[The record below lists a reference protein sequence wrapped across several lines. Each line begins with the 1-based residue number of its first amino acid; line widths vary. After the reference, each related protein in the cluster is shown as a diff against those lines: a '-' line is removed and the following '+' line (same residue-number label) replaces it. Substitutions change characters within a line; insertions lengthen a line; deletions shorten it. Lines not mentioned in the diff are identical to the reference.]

1 MDSQRLYQQLLQLDQ
16 RSYKAYKQIA
26 GVYQF
31 PGFELSIDYVQGD
44 PFASPSRLRVQ
55 IPQTY
60 SQRTDSRIKS
70 FPEELYRSHS
80 REVALRDYLTRQ
92 FAQVAAEVRGRRGSG
107 NSGLIAIA
115 PTSQQVLERTSV
127 LITSK
132 QLEAR
137 FVVGLPARGRTVL
150 GKQAAEL
157 LCDDLPLIVDRA
169 LNYAQLNSAELQRHV
184 ETVEDADW
192 LRQQLA
198 ERGLVTFVAN
208 GAILPRQSG
217 VDDRPLTTHA
227 LPFQSPDSLQVSFH
241 RPNQGEIGGMGIP
254 AGITLIV
261 GGGYHGKSTLLRAI
275 ALGIYN
281 HIPGDG
287 REFVLTDPAAVK
299 IRAEDGRSISGVNI
313 SPFINHLPQGRST
326 EQFSTENASGS
337 TSQAANIME
346 SLEAGATVL
355 LVDEDTS
362 ATNFMIRDRRMQA
375 LIAKAKEPITPFVDK
390 IRQLYQD
397 YRVSTILVMG
407 GSGDYFDVADT
418 VIAMTDFQP
427 QEVTE
432 QAKAIAQQYTTL
444 ERELESASQRLTD
457 LTLKG
462 QELALEV
469 EPKPQKPWE
478 LIAAPT
484 IPQTQQGQLIA
495 VSPHWPVNLAL
506 GGLAGLGLG
515 ILAAQLL
522 ERSNN
527 VFHTADEVT
536 ESVPLPL
543 LGVIP
548 ASDEALMLP
557 AAIAPQL
564 TSQLTQAQTSLIPC
578 SPFQESFRS
587 LNTNLKLMAAEA
599 PIRAC
604 VISSAMPSDGK
615 STVAL
620 NWSKGAAAMG
630 QKVLLV
636 DADLR
641 YPKLH
646 KVLGLNNQVG
656 LGELVVDQR
665 WIPAR

>member
-31 PGFELSIDYVQGD
+31 PGFQLSIDYVQGD

-55 IPQTY
+55 IPQTG
-60 SQRTDSRIKS
+60 SQETDSGIQS

-137 FVVGLPARGRTVL
+137 FVVGLPARGRTIL

-157 LCDDLPLIVDRA
+157 LCEDLPLIVDRA
-169 LNYAQLNSAELQRHV
+169 LNYAQLNFAELRHHV

-192 LRQQLA
+192 LRQKLA
-198 ERGLVTFVAN
+198 ERGLVAFVAN

-217 VDDRPLTTHA
+217 VDDRPLTQNA
-227 LPFQSPDSLQVSFH
+227 LPFESPASLQVNFQ
-241 RPNQGEIGGMGIP
+241 RPNQGEISGMGIP
-254 AGITLIV
+254 SGITLIV
-261 GGGYHGKSTLLRAI
+261 GGGYHGKSTLLKAI

-287 REFVLTDPAAVK
+287 REFVVTNPAAVK
-299 IRAEDGRSISGVNI
+299 IRAEDGRSIAGVNI

-346 SLEAGATVL
+346 ALEAGATVL

-375 LIAKAKEPITPFVDK
+375 LIAKSKEPITPFVDK

-397 YRVSTILVMG
+397 YSVSTILVMG

-427 QEVTE
+427 QEVTA
-432 QAKAIAQQYTTL
+432 QAKAIAQQYATDRTPEGGSQFGAIAQRIPHFSL
-444 ERELESASQRLTD
+444 PQERGERPPRTKVRDVDELVFGAEAID
-457 LTLKG
+457 LTAVEQIVEVNQLRAIGAALTYIQQHYLDGQYSLKTILEYVMADLQSSSPDVLTAFPQG
-462 QELALEV
+462 DLAMFRPDELA
-469 EPKPQKPWE
+469 
-478 LIAAPT
+478 
-484 IPQTQQGQLIA
+484 A
-495 VSPHWPVNLAL
+495 VLN
-506 GGLAGLGLG
+506 
-515 ILAAQLL
+515 
-522 ERSNN
+522 R
-527 VFHTADEVT
+527 
-536 ESVPLPL
+536 
-543 LGVIP
+543 
-548 ASDEALMLP
+548 M
-557 AAIAPQL
+557 
-564 TSQLTQAQTSLIPC
+564 
-578 SPFQESFRS
+578 RS
-587 LNTNLKLMAAEA
+587 LNTT
-599 PIRAC
+599 
-604 VISSAMPSDGK
+604 S
-615 STVAL
+615 
-620 NWSKGAAAMG
+620 
-630 QKVLLV
+630 Q
-636 DADLR
+636 
-641 YPKLH
+641 PKAHPL
-646 KVLGLNNQVG
+646 
-656 LGELVVDQR
+656 
-665 WIPAR
+665 A